1 MLNRA
6 FDIDGAD
13 AMEQQLSQSLNP
25 RVWSRRDRRRWLAL
39 AWLLIGVGAFLEQA
53 HSSTP
58 VPPPQETAVV
68 EHRGSEEDFPR
79 GPQLRLHGTSGARQ
93 DAPQLESQLEL
104 KVSGLLA
111 QATLQQRFH
120 NPGPDWVEA
129 EYLLPL
135 PHDAAVT
142 RMELRIGERVI
153 RGAIRERAEARKVYD
168 AARRA
173 GKRSA
178 LLEQQRPHL
187 FTTRVANIPPGE
199 EISVAVHMVLPVS
212 YDNGEFSLRFP
223 TTVTAPYIPGFAH
236 PPANRDSTVP
246 AWLPLEGSGWALAT
260 AAVPDAPLVT
270 APQIAPGGSVA
281 RPENPLTLVVDLRPG
296 VPLAEVSAR
305 YHQLSIDRR
314 DQGFSLAFADGSVE
328 MDRDL
333 VLSWR
338 PRESHRPQAAVF
350 QQQVAGERYAMLM
363 LVPPVAD
370 APVPAR
376 RRELVLVLDV
386 SGSMQGA
393 PIRQAKQAVAF
404 ALDTLK
410 PDDYFNLVV
419 FNDRHR
425 LLFDRSRRADVSAL
439 DEARRFLAKL
449 DADRGTQMLPALTA
463 ALTLVPPE
471 SEHEGA
477 PPLRQLIFVTDGAV
491 GNEQEIMAQLDRHG
505 GDARLFTVGIGSAPN
520 SYFMH
525 EAARSGRGT
534 AVFIGQA
541 AEVAT
546 QMRQLFAAIEQPMVS
561 DLQVHW
567 PVSGEAY
574 PSPVP
579 DLYAGQPLIQLVR
592 LSEPAVDGDIRIS
605 GRFGTR
611 HWERHLALPAQG
623 DDAGVA
629 ATWARRKLDGML
641 RELRRGVPR
650 DEVRSRAL
658 PLALSFSLASPFT
671 SFVAVE
677 EEPRRPQG
685 AFPLGQ
691 KVANVRPEGQA
702 APRFAFAQGATS
714 GPLQLLVASVCLFL
728 ALLALAISGRR
739 SWI

>member
-1 MLNRA
+1 
-6 FDIDGAD
+6 
-13 AMEQQLSQSLNP
+13 MERQPSQSLTAQL
-25 RVWSRRDRRRWLAL
+25 WSWRDRRRWFVL
-39 AWLLIGVGAFLEQA
+39 AWLLLGTGAYLEQA

-58 VPPPQETAVV
+58 VPPPEATAVV
-68 EHRGSEEDFPR
+68 ERRGGEEDFPR
-79 GPQLRLHGTSGARQ
+79 GPQLRLHGASQARQ
-93 DAPQLESQLEL
+93 DAPQLESRLEL

-111 QATLQQRFH
+111 QATLAQRFH

-153 RGAIRERAEARKVYD
+153 LGEIRERAEARKVYD

-199 EISVAVHMVLPVS
+199 EIFIAVHMVLPVR
-212 YDNGEFSLRFP
+212 YDDGQFSLRFP

-260 AAVPDAPLVT
+260 AAVPDAPLIT
-270 APQIAPGGSVA
+270 APQIAPGGSAA
-281 RPENPLTLVVDLRPG
+281 RPENPLTLEVDLRPG
-296 VPLAEVSAR
+296 IPLAEVSAR
-305 YHQLSIDRR
+305 YHQLAIDRR
-314 DQGFSLAFADGSVE
+314 DEGFRLAFADGTVE

-333 VLSWR
+333 VISWR

-350 QQQVAGERYAMLM
+350 QQSVAGERYAMLM
-363 LVPPVAD
+363 LVPPGAD
-370 APVPAR
+370 TPVPAR

-404 ALDTLK
+404 ALDTLQ

-425 LLFDRSRRADVSAL
+425 LLFDRSRRADGDAL
-439 DEARRFLAKL
+439 DEARRFLARL

-463 ALTLVPPE
+463 ALTLAPPGSVEE
-471 SEHEGA
+471 SA

-491 GNEQEIMAQLDRHG
+491 GNEQELMAQLDRHA

-541 AEVAT
+541 GEVAT
-546 QMRQLFAAIEQPMVS
+546 EMRRLFADIEQPMVS

-567 PVSGEAY
+567 PVAAEAY

-592 LSEPAVDGDIRIS
+592 LSGPAEEGSIRVS
-605 GRFGTR
+605 GRFGAR
-611 HWERHLALPAQG
+611 HWERQLTLPPDG

-650 DEVRSRAL
+650 DEVRRRAL
-658 PLALSFSLASPFT
+658 PLALAFSLASPFT

-677 EEPRRPQG
+677 EEPRRPEG
-685 AFPLGQ
+685 APTLGQ

-702 APRFAFAQGATS
+702 AQRFALAQGATS
-714 GPLQLLVASVCLFL
+714 GPLRLAVASVCL
-728 ALLALAISGRR
+728 LLGLLTLMISGRR